1 VILGP
6 YIPPENYGPAPPPPH
21 PAQPGL
27 LLLTVA
33 LIVLVVFI
41 AREIALR
48 RGSERIVDE
57 LTIRWVPAEAAEMM
71 AEADA
76 EELTF
81 GRDD

>member
-1 VILGP
+1 M
-6 YIPPENYGPAPPPPH
+6 
-21 PAQPGL
+21 

-41 AREIALR
+41 ARELALR
-48 RGSERIVDE
+48 RSSERIVDE
-57 LTIRWVPAEAAEMM
+57 LTIRWLPAEALDMM

-81 GRDD
+81 GPDD